1 MKKIILSANTCWY
14 LYNFRK
20 NTIITLIQKGFDVY
34 ILAPVDEVYSKKLS
48 NLGVSLLHIS
58 IDPTGV
64 NCFKEFMTII
74 RSSRELSKIK
84 PDYILNFTPKNNI
97 YNSIAA
103 WGKNI
108 KVINNISGLG
118 VGFEKKRILSLI
130 IKYLYK
136 ISQRNV
142 HFIFFQNEQD
152 RSIFLSNK
160 IVSVEKTKR
169 IPGSG
174 VDLARFHYDL
184 KSPAETIVFI
194 LVARML
200 LQKGIM
206 QYIEAACVLKNKY
219 KNKIEFRLL
228 GHIDDRNPSA
238 ISMNTIKMWHDK
250 GIIRYLG
257 TTDFV
262 ERELNQVDCVVLPS
276 FYREGIPK
284 SLLEA
289 AAMGK
294 PIIASDNIGCRD
306 VVEDGINGFLCEPK
320 NTKSLVDALERFI
333 NLSDKQKIEM
343 GIASRRKIEQEFDEK
358 KVIDSYMKLL
368 YIE

>member
-1 MKKIILSANTCWY
+1 
-14 LYNFRK
+14 
-20 NTIITLIQKGFDVY
+20 
-34 ILAPVDEVYSKKLS
+34 
-48 NLGVSLLHIS
+48 
-58 IDPTGV
+58 
-64 NCFKEFMTII
+64 
-74 RSSRELSKIK
+74 
-84 PDYILNFTPKNNI
+84 
-97 YNSIAA
+97 
-103 WGKNI
+103 
-108 KVINNISGLG
+108 
-118 VGFEKKRILSLI
+118 
-130 IKYLYK
+130 LYK

>member
-1 MKKIILSANTCWY
+1 
-14 LYNFRK
+14 
-20 NTIITLIQKGFDVY
+20 
-34 ILAPVDEVYSKKLS
+34 
-48 NLGVSLLHIS
+48 
-58 IDPTGV
+58 
-64 NCFKEFMTII
+64 
-74 RSSRELSKIK
+74 
-84 PDYILNFTPKNNI
+84 
-97 YNSIAA
+97 
-103 WGKNI
+103 
-108 KVINNISGLG
+108 
-118 VGFEKKRILSLI
+118 
-130 IKYLYK
+130 
-136 ISQRNV
+136 
-142 HFIFFQNEQD
+142 
-152 RSIFLSNK
+152 
-160 IVSVEKTKR
+160 
-169 IPGSG
+169 
-174 VDLARFHYDL
+174 
-184 KSPAETIVFI
+184 
-194 LVARML
+194 
-200 LQKGIM
+200 
-206 QYIEAACVLKNKY
+206 Y

-343 GIASRRKIEQEFDEK
+343 GIASRRKI
-358 KVIDSYMKLL
+358 
-368 YIE
+368 

>member
-1 MKKIILSANTCWY
+1 
-14 LYNFRK
+14 
-20 NTIITLIQKGFDVY
+20 
-34 ILAPVDEVYSKKLS
+34 
-48 NLGVSLLHIS
+48 
-58 IDPTGV
+58 
-64 NCFKEFMTII
+64 
-74 RSSRELSKIK
+74 
-84 PDYILNFTPKNNI
+84 
-97 YNSIAA
+97 
-103 WGKNI
+103 
-108 KVINNISGLG
+108 
-118 VGFEKKRILSLI
+118 
-130 IKYLYK
+130 
-136 ISQRNV
+136 
-142 HFIFFQNEQD
+142 
-152 RSIFLSNK
+152 
-160 IVSVEKTKR
+160 
-169 IPGSG
+169 
-174 VDLARFHYDL
+174 
-184 KSPAETIVFI
+184 
-194 LVARML
+194 
-200 LQKGIM
+200 
-206 QYIEAACVLKNKY
+206 

-238 ISMNTIKMWHDK
+238 ISMNSIKMWHDK